1 MRMMKRNVNLG
12 IRALCQF
19 TCHSGLPHHTRQ
31 IQSRIRSK
39 KSSKCGFKI
48 EIEFLISQC
57 FSFNTVQPCKT
68 KAKSCIPLMWT
79 SLMTALFG
87 GATGWELFCCGVF
100 TLCQP
105 LCLFYP
111 LFYFIKQKAKPV
123 PKNSPKLFSSS
134 FKINYEDVLL
144 HQSSSW

>member
-48 EIEFLISQC
+48 EIEFLIPQS

-68 KAKSCIPLMWT
+68 KAKSCIPLCGRHLW
-79 SLMTALFG
+79 LHFLVEQQVENYFG
-87 GATGWELFCCGVF
+87 CGVF

-123 PKNSPKLFSSS
+123 PKNSPKLFSFS

>member
-48 EIEFLISQC
+48 EIEFLISQS
-57 FSFNTVQPCKT
+57 FSFNTVQPCKP

-87 GATGWELFCCGVF
+87 GATGWELFWLWSVY
-100 TLCQP
+100 TLSTSLLILP
-105 LCLFYP
+105 ALLFYQTKGKTCAKEFSKTIFF
-111 LFYFIKQKAKPV
+111 LFQ
-123 PKNSPKLFSSS
+123 N
-134 FKINYEDVLL
+134 
-144 HQSSSW
+144 